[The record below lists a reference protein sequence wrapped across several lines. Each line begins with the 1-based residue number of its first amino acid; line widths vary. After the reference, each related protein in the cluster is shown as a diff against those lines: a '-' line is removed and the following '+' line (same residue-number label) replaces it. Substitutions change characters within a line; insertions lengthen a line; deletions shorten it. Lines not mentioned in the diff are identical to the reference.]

1 MIRRVT
7 QEDIDAL
14 VEYGHGQATEYH
26 GFDRHGIW
34 MSYAEG
40 IMAVVDWLDNE
51 EAARPDLEEE

>member
-26 GFDRHGIW
+26 G

-40 IMAVVDWLDNE
+40 IMAVVDWLDDE